1 MDKRKII
8 DILSSLAAEYKI
20 LLNNTM
26 EIKKVLL
33 GDLNEDILKE
43 AFNTR
48 GLLIKKMN
56 SSIKY
61 YNSIKEFVGPT
72 DSTGWDTEI
81 NEPLQKIKKKL
92 NAIVVLNEDIVS
104 LIKQRINEITSS
116 LVKIQ
121 EGKHFVGTIK
131 KHYNNTPSLVD
142 LCG

>member
-72 DSTGWDTEI
+72 DSTG
-81 NEPLQKIKKKL
+81 
-92 NAIVVLNEDIVS
+92 
-104 LIKQRINEITSS
+104 
-116 LVKIQ
+116 
-121 EGKHFVGTIK
+121 
-131 KHYNNTPSLVD
+131 
-142 LCG
+142 